1 MARRLSIEDRN
12 LSAVTIVGT
21 RQKLYQDIDIT
32 FLAKASGDI
41 FKKTE
46 ANAVK
51 QAVKNLILTNHYEK
65 PFNAKFGGNIQGL
78 LFELADDETG
88 EQVRDTIIAT
98 INENE
103 PRAKIIS
110 VDVNSQPDYNAIE
123 ATITFRVVN
132 SGEVVTFTTIL
143 KRLR

>member
-12 LSAVTIVGT
+12 LSAVTIIGT

-32 FLAKASGDI
+32 FLAKASGEI

-110 VDVNSQPDYNAIE
+110 VDVNSQPDSNAIE
-123 ATITFRVVN
+123 ATITFKVVN
-132 SGEVVTFTTIL
+132 SGEIVTFTTIL

>member
-65 PFNAKFGGNIQGL
+65 PFNAKFGGNIQVL

-110 VDVNSQPDYNAIE
+110 VDVNSQPDYNSIE
-123 ATITFRVVN
+123 ATITFKVVN

>member
-32 FLAKASGDI
+32 FLAKASGEI

-98 INENE
+98 INEFE

-110 VDVNSQPDYNAIE
+110 VDVNSQPDYNSLE

>member
-65 PFNAKFGGNIQGL
+65 PFNAKFGGNIQVL

>member
-110 VDVNSQPDYNAIE
+110 VDVNSQPDYNSIE
-123 ATITFRVVN
+123 ATITFKVVN